1 MYCEIL
7 AVGKLKERYWKE
19 GIAEYQKRLQPIFP
33 VKIKE
38 VPDQP
43 VPERASAAEIAKAVE
58 KEGQG
63 LLKLVTEDTFLVTL
77 EIDGK
82 QLSSEALAAQFEQW
96 SAQGIRR
103 LAFAIGGSCGLAPTV
118 RQRSDFALSFGK
130 CTYPHQLMRLIL
142 MEQIYRSVKINRQE
156 PYHK

>member
-38 VPDQP
+38 APDQP
-43 VPERASAAEIAKAVE
+43 VPERATAAEIAKAVE

-63 LLKLVTEDTFLVTL
+63 L
-77 EIDGK
+77 
-82 QLSSEALAAQFEQW
+82 
-96 SAQGIRR
+96 
-103 LAFAIGGSCGLAPTV
+103 
-118 RQRSDFALSFGK
+118 
-130 CTYPHQLMRLIL
+130 
-142 MEQIYRSVKINRQE
+142 
-156 PYHK
+156 